1 MNPGGTSMDELD
13 RSFAVGAGT
22 SSSLSAATVI
32 GLGVFK
38 VNSEELAG
46 AFAGDA
52 ASSENCDEVPLRRST
67 FCNGCFVGANH
78 A

>member
-1 MNPGGTSMDELD
+1 MDELD
-13 RSFAVGAGT
+13 RSSAVGAAT
-22 SSSLSAATVI
+22 SSSLLAATVI

-46 AFAGDA
+46 AFAAGDA